1 MANWIVSRCDNP
13 SETYVVDLIDL
24 SVKQGQIISFS
35 IEGRLV
41 CGTLVEQT
49 EDRAKYVVD
58 STYESCLECLN
69 KINVPLRFLTCFGE
83 GNIIIPSSVIN
94 FVPKLS
100 QVYNLDL
107 TVVIGL
113 DFRIENGETINIKD
127 CYVYNGYTEEAPVG
141 DFTFNEVPNEYDS
154 CEKCNP
160 YKSEISKWSEN
171 VSKLVGK
178 AKESYSNLFPA

>member
-1 MANWIVSRCDNP
+1 MANWIVNRCDNP
-13 SETYVVDLIDL
+13 SENFIVDLIDL
-24 SVKQGQIISFS
+24 SVKKGQIISFS

-49 EDRAKYVVD
+49 KDITKYVVD
-58 STYESCLECLN
+58 STYESCLEGLN
-69 KINVPLRFLTCFGE
+69 NINVPLIFSNCFGA

-107 TVVIGL
+107 TVVIG
-113 DFRIENGETINIKD
+113 GETINIKD

-141 DFTFNEVPNEYDS
+141 DFTFNEVPKEYDS

>member
-1 MANWIVSRCDNP
+1 MANWIVNRCDNP
-13 SETYVVDLIDL
+13 SENFIVNLIDL
-24 SVKQGQIISFS
+24 SVKKGQTISFS

-49 EDRAKYVVD
+49 EDITKYVVD

-69 KINVPLRFLTCFGE
+69 NINVPLSFSTCFGE

-94 FVPKLS
+94 FVPNPS

-107 TVVIGL
+107 TVVIGGK
-113 DFRIENGETINIKD
+113 FSGETINIKD
-127 CYVYNGYTEEAPVG
+127 CYVYNGSSEEAPVG

-160 YKSEISKWSEN
+160 YKSEISNWSEN

-178 AKESYSNLFPA
+178 AKESYLNLFPA